1 MFPRCESDEECSEEE
16 VCNPR
21 TKTCENSRR
30 LDIDAKGRSGQFGH
44 SPNMDTKSRHVEYQ
58 DLDEDEK
65 KRAKQLYEHL
75 MQYVNSKS
83 QKWEKEDARERR
95 MTYYKQFNRGDILVK
110 AYEKYLGTLNTSKSL

>member
-30 LDIDAKGRSGQFGH
+30 LDQFGH

-65 KRAKQLYEHL
+65 KRAKQLYEQL
-75 MQYVNSKS
+75 MEYVNSKS
-83 QKWEKEDARERR
+83 QKWEKEDARK
-95 MTYYKQFNRGDILVK
+95 KQMKYFKKFNGDTLVK
-110 AYEKYLGTLNTSKSL
+110 AYEKYLGTSKSL